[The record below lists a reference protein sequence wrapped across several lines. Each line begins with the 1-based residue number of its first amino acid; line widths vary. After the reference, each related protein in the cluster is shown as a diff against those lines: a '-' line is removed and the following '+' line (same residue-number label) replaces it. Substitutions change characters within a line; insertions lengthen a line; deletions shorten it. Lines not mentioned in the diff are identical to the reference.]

1 MATSRISCHHDRT
14 FIIDTDTTAL
24 IVIDM
29 QRDFFA
35 DETGAFE
42 GAMMDVVPRVE
53 SLLETCR
60 AAGLAIVHTREGYAS
75 DMSDVSPFRESL
87 GYVGRDGPFGR
98 FLVRGEHGHDF
109 LDSVRPLPGETVIDK
124 PGFDGFF
131 ATDLDQVLRNAGVRH
146 LILAGVT
153 TQCCVHS
160 TLRSAVDRGYWCLTV
175 ADCCAAIDPDLHDA
189 ALQLIAGEGHLF
201 GWIADLADVDA
212 GLRVL
217 GRTTYYV

>member
-109 LDSVRPLPGETVIDK
+109 LDSVRPLPGETVIDNHGLLLP
-124 PGFDGFF
+124 PGTPPG
-131 ATDLDQVLRNAGVRH
+131 RY
-146 LILAGVT
+146 
-153 TQCCVHS
+153 
-160 TLRSAVDRGYWCLTV
+160 TLLVGLY
-175 ADCCAAIDPDLHDA
+175 
-189 ALQLIAGEGHLF
+189 
-201 GWIADLADVDA
+201 DLADPAARLEYVTPAGERGDA
-212 GLRVL
+212 LPLATITVP
-217 GRTTYYV
+217 